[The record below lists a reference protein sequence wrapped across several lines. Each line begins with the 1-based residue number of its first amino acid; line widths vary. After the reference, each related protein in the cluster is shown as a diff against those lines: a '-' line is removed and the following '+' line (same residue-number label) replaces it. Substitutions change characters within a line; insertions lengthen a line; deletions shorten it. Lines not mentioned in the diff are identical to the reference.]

1 MLYFFLFLNFVMV
14 VLLTSPLFQKKAMP
28 ENFQTSWNRNKGN
41 ADWYSQL
48 LSALNDSEVK
58 IK

>member
-1 MLYFFLFLNFVMV
+1 MLYIFLFLNSVMV
-14 VLLTSPLFQKKAMP
+14 VLLTSPFPKKAMP
-28 ENFQTSWNRNKGN
+28 ENFQTSWNRNQGN

>member
-1 MLYFFLFLNFVMV
+1 
-14 VLLTSPLFQKKAMP
+14 MP

>member
-1 MLYFFLFLNFVMV
+1 
-14 VLLTSPLFQKKAMP
+14 MP

-58 IK
+58 IKYTKEHQKTIFSH